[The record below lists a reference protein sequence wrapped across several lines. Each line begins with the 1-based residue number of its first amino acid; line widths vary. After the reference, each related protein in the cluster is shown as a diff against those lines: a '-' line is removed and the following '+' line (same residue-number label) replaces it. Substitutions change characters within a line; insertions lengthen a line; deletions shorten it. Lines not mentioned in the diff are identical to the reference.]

1 LWFIS
6 PGSEI
11 PRYGA
16 NHYNDLTQDENHD
29 DHRPSDESVFKHD
42 QHPNDDSGPADFDFH
57 LAGFEVRSGQRRTA
71 DYGPCTSDYS
81 GGSGRWPGG
90 WPCDCRR

>member
-16 NHYNDLTQDENHD
+16 NHYDDLTQDENQD
-29 DHRPSDESVFKHD
+29 DYRPPDKSVFKHAE
-42 QHPNDDSGPADFDFH
+42 HPNDDSGPADFDIH
-57 LAGFEVRSGQRRTA
+57 LAGFEVRSGQRRTTYN
-71 DYGPCTSDYS
+71 DRCTSDNSTYA
-81 GGSGRWPGG
+81 GR
-90 WPCDCRR
+90 